1 MALGAMAND
10 PNVQVKIVPVGLSY
24 FHAHRFR
31 SRAVVEFG
39 TALDVPP
46 ELVDMFKLGGVQ
58 KREAVA
64 KFLDLVYD
72 ALKTVTIRA
81 PDYDTLVVRVYDK
94 VSICIIHQNFDS
106 NSLFKLFDD
115 CSKHPDS
122 T

>member
-1 MALGAMAND
+1 MALGAMANN

-39 TALDVPP
+39 TALDVPL

-81 PDYDTLVVRVYDK
+81 PDYDTLVV
-94 VSICIIHQNFDS
+94 SACQNFHLYYS
-106 NSLFKLFDD
+106 SEL
-115 CSKHPDS
+115 
-122 T
+122 